1 MSKLQCFRITRD
13 GELYYIVAHYGLEL
27 FFGFKLQPKKEIFQ
41 WPVSDFFVPYV
52 DNEINHAVNVLA
64 TNPEKVWEFEIKDS
78 PMYEQDDGELTA
90 QQINAIRHASS
101 ATNTPE
107 ENFGDSLFTRED

>member
-1 MSKLQCFRITRD
+1 MVGQTISLLVDTSKGMGYPASDCWSKSRIQQR
-13 GELYYIVAHYGLEL
+13 GVWGL
-27 FFGFKLQPKKEIFQ
+27 FGGNIDQYTNF
-41 WPVSDFFVPYV
+41 
-52 DNEINHAVNVLA
+52 LA
-64 TNPEKVWEFEIKDS
+64 TNPEKVWEIEIKGS